1 MTRKLIFNVLRQKL
15 NFTLLRTYVHLS
27 CVLIFQIIV
36 WCHDGNSVHLSNFPW
51 KWNTVVVYSFF
62 MEFLYS
68 TKVCRFFDDLT
79 HLFFVVLIWVRVQ
92 IRVIFYAEYMDITQ
106 FCFRRFH
113 LKFQADKIQ
122 DSIEENH
129 ATTRRTWFWLD
140 VASCVNFQHWNI
152 SVLRKSTFDCSTDC
166 SFKSVL
172 EKLLKYFLH
181 FLGFSFSIH
190 HVEAVLENEV
200 PSLLLWMWP
209 KLVKTAKIMISTLK
223 TSHLKF

>member
-1 MTRKLIFNVLRQKL
+1 MAIPFIFPIFRENKTLSL
-15 NFTLLRTYVHLS
+15 FSHFSWNFCTPPK
-27 CVLIFQIIV
+27 FA
-36 WCHDGNSVHLSNFPW
+36 G
-51 KWNTVVVYSFF
+51 
-62 MEFLYS
+62 FLMNWHI
-68 TKVCRFFDDLT
+68 CWI
-79 HLFFVVLIWVRVQ
+79 FFVVLIWVRVQ

-181 FLGFSFSIH
+181 FLGFSFSIR

-209 KLVKTAKIMISTLK
+209 KLVKAAKIMISTLK